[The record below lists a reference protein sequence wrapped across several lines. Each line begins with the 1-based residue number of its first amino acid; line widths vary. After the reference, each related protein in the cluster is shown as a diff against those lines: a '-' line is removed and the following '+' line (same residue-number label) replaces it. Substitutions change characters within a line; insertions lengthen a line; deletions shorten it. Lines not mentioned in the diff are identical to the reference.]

1 MDGTI
6 TSPVTL
12 TVDNKPISH
21 ENLTITAEGKTWSAA
36 DISDANPAPLKVNVE
51 VNLSVKGDTLAPG
64 EHEIGIAAAT
74 KEYGDI
80 EFTVKDSL

>member
-6 TSPVTL
+6 TSPVTI
-12 TVDNKPISH
+12 TVDNKPIPH
-21 ENLTITAEGKTWSAA
+21 ENVTITAEGQTWSAS

-51 VNLSVKGDTLAPG
+51 VNLSVTGQTLPSG